1 MTALMILAVSAGVAR
16 SQSPLQVPAESFE
29 VVSVKLNQS
38 AVVDW
43 DFDSPPGR
51 VVGTNVLLR
60 DLIRF
65 AYYVYGGD
73 WEARI
78 AGPDW
83 IKSARF
89 DVDARTPGPVTTP
102 RAMSMLRSLLA
113 DRFKLKA
120 HFEQRDVSA
129 YALVVARH
137 DRRLGPQLTRSSID
151 CAAITAF
158 NEAARA
164 AGTAPAMPFDPDK
177 PPVCGSRGTAG
188 SLSAGGLTMTQIGLI
203 LTRHAGRQV
212 IDRTEL
218 PGVFDL
224 ELRWAPD
231 PSIGARDASL
241 PSIFT
246 ALEEQLGLKLE
257 PARLP
262 IDVLV
267 IDRVEQPTSN

>member
-1 MTALMILAVSAGVAR
+1 
-16 SQSPLQVPAESFE
+16 
-29 VVSVKLNQS
+29 
-38 AVVDW
+38 
-43 DFDSPPGR
+43 
-51 VVGTNVLLR
+51 
-60 DLIRF
+60 
-65 AYYVYGGD
+65 
-73 WEARI
+73 
-78 AGPDW
+78 
-83 IKSARF
+83 
-89 DVDARTPGPVTTP
+89 
-102 RAMSMLRSLLA
+102 
-113 DRFKLKA
+113 
-120 HFEQRDVSA
+120 
-129 YALVVARH
+129 
-137 DRRLGPQLTRSSID
+137 
-151 CAAITAF
+151 
-158 NEAARA
+158 
-164 AGTAPAMPFDPDK
+164 
-177 PPVCGSRGTAG
+177 
-188 SLSAGGLTMTQIGLI
+188 MTQIGLI